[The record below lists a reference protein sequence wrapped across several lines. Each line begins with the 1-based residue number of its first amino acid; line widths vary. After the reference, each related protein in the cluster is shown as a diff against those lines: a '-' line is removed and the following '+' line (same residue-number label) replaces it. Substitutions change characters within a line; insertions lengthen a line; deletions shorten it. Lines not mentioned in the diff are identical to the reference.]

1 MQTSNREDSNL
12 RSFLNYLLVDKGL
25 SNNTAKAYEADISSF
40 FQWLDNEDLKYKNL
54 QEDHINQYISFLFQR
69 KMRSSSVNR
78 KISSIKSFYIFL
90 VKRNF
95 VKNSPL
101 NDLVTPK
108 QEKYLPES
116 MSEAEV
122 DKLLNSPD
130 VSNKIENRD
139 KAMIEML
146 YATGMRISELVNLK
160 MTDVDMKRC
169 VVKVFGKGSKERLV
183 PFGETALDSLRSYL
197 NEREQSSSKEIF
209 LSNRGKKMTRVAFWQ
224 RVKVYLIRE
233 NLKNSI
239 SPHTLRHA
247 FATHLLNRGADLRSV
262 QLLLGHSDL
271 STTQIYTHIAKQRLS
286 DVLKKHHPRGINFTK
301 YFVAR
306 YYK

>member
-1 MQTSNREDSNL
+1 MQISNKEDSNL

-25 SNNTAKAYEADISSF
+25 SNNTVKAYEADISSF

-122 DKLLNSPD
+122 DKLLNSPN

-160 MTDVDMKRC
+160 ITDVDMKRC

-224 RVKVYLIRE
+224 RVKIYLIRE

-286 DVLKKHHPRGINFTK
+286 DVLKKHHPRG
-301 YFVAR
+301 
-306 YYK
+306 

>member
-1 MQTSNREDSNL
+1 MQTSNKEDSNL

-25 SNNTAKAYEADISSF
+25 SNNTVKAYEADISSF
-40 FQWLDNEDLKYKNL
+40 LQWLENKDLKYNNL
-54 QEDHINQYISFLFQR
+54 QEEHINKYISFLFQR
-69 KMRSSSVNR
+69 KMKSASVNR

-130 VSNKIENRD
+130 VANKIENRD

-160 MTDVDMKRC
+160 MTDVDMKRS

-286 DVLKKHHPRGINFTK
+286 DVLKKHHPRG
-301 YFVAR
+301 
-306 YYK
+306 

>member
-1 MQTSNREDSNL
+1 MQTSNKEDSNL

-25 SNNTAKAYEADISSF
+25 SNNTVKAYEADISSF

-95 VKNSPL
+95 LKNSPL

-130 VSNKIENRD
+130 VANKIENRD

-160 MTDVDMKRC
+160 ITDVDMKRC

-183 PFGETALDSLRSYL
+183 PFGETALDSLKSYL
-197 NEREQSSSKEIF
+197 NNRERSSSKEIF

-286 DVLKKHHPRGINFTK
+286 DVLKKHHPRG
-301 YFVAR
+301 
-306 YYK
+306 

>member
-1 MQTSNREDSNL
+1 MQTSNKEDSNL

-25 SNNTAKAYEADISSF
+25 SNNTVKAYEADISSF

-183 PFGETALDSLRSYL
+183 PFGETALDSLKSYL
-197 NEREQSSSKEIF
+197 NDREQSSSKEIF
-209 LSNRGKKMTRVAFWQ
+209 LSNRGKKMNRVAFWQ
-224 RVKVYLIRE
+224 SVKIYLIRE

-286 DVLKKHHPRGINFTK
+286 DVLKKHHPRG
-301 YFVAR
+301 
-306 YYK
+306 

>member
-1 MQTSNREDSNL
+1 MQITNKEDSNL

-25 SNNTAKAYEADISSF
+25 SKNTVKAYEADISSF
-40 FQWLDNEDLKYKNL
+40 FRWLINKDLEYKNL
-54 QEDHINQYISFLFQR
+54 QEEHINQYISFLFQK
-69 KMRSSSVNR
+69 KMKSSSVNR

-95 VKNSPL
+95 IKNSPL
-101 NDLVTPK
+101 NDVVTPK

-116 MSEAEV
+116 MSEDEV
-122 DKLLNSPD
+122 DKLLNSPN
-130 VSNKIENRD
+130 VANKIENRD

-183 PFGETALDSLRSYL
+183 PFGETALDSLKAYL
-197 NEREQSSSKEIF
+197 SERVQSSSKEIF
-209 LSNRGKKMTRVAFWQ
+209 LSNRGKKKTRVAYWQ
-224 RVKVYLIRE
+224 RVKIYLIRE

-286 DVLKKHHPRGINFTK
+286 DVLKKHHPRG
-301 YFVAR
+301 
-306 YYK
+306 

>member
-54 QEDHINQYISFLFQR
+54 QEDHINQYISFLFQK

-78 KISSIKSFYIFL
+78 KISSIKSFYIFS

-130 VSNKIENRD
+130 VTNKIENRD

-160 MTDVDMKRC
+160 ITDVDMKRC

-183 PFGETALDSLRSYL
+183 PFGEKALDSLKSYL
-197 NEREQSSSKEIF
+197 NDREQSSSKEIF
-209 LSNRGKKMTRVAFWQ
+209 LSNRGKKMSRIAFWQ

-286 DVLKKHHPRGINFTK
+286 DVLKKHHPRG
-301 YFVAR
+301 
-306 YYK
+306 

>member
-1 MQTSNREDSNL
+1 MQTSNKEDSNL

-25 SNNTAKAYEADISSF
+25 SNNTVKAYEADISSF
-40 FQWLDNEDLKYKNL
+40 FQWLDNKDLKYKNL
-54 QEDHINQYISFLFQR
+54 KEDHINQYISFLFQR

-160 MTDVDMKRC
+160 ITDVDMKRC

-183 PFGETALDSLRSYL
+183 PFGETALDSLKSYL

-224 RVKVYLIRE
+224 RVKIYLIRE

-286 DVLKKHHPRGINFTK
+286 DVLKKHHPRG
-301 YFVAR
+301 
-306 YYK
+306 

>member
-1 MQTSNREDSNL
+1 MKTSNKEDSNL

-25 SNNTAKAYEADISSF
+25 SNNTVKAYEADISSL
-40 FQWLDNEDLKYKNL
+40 FQWLDTEDLKYNNL
-54 QEDHINQYISFLFQR
+54 QEDHINQYISFLFQK

-160 MTDVDMKRC
+160 ITDVDMKRC

-224 RVKVYLIRE
+224 RVKIYLIRE

-286 DVLKKHHPRGINFTK
+286 DVLKKHHPRG
-301 YFVAR
+301 
-306 YYK
+306 

>member
-1 MQTSNREDSNL
+1 MQTSNKEDSNL

-25 SNNTAKAYEADISSF
+25 SNNTVKAYEADISSF

-160 MTDVDMKRC
+160 VTDVDMKRC

-197 NEREQSSSKEIF
+197 NERDQSSSKEIF

-224 RVKVYLIRE
+224 RVKIYLIRE

-286 DVLKKHHPRGINFTK
+286 DVLKKHHPRG
-301 YFVAR
+301 
-306 YYK
+306 

>member
-1 MQTSNREDSNL
+1 MQITNKEDSNL

-25 SNNTAKAYEADISSF
+25 SKNTVKAYEADISSF
-40 FQWLDNEDLKYKNL
+40 FRWLINKDLEYKNL
-54 QEDHINQYISFLFQR
+54 QEEHINQYISFLFQK
-69 KMRSSSVNR
+69 KMKSSSVNR

-90 VKRNF
+90 VRRNF
-95 VKNSPL
+95 IKNSPL
-101 NDLVTPK
+101 NDIVTPK

-116 MSEAEV
+116 MSEDEV
-122 DKLLNSPD
+122 DKLLNSPN
-130 VSNKIENRD
+130 VANKIENRD

-183 PFGETALDSLRSYL
+183 PFGETALDSLKAYL
-197 NEREQSSSKEIF
+197 SERVQSSSKEIF

-224 RVKVYLIRE
+224 RVKIYLVRE

-286 DVLKKHHPRGINFTK
+286 DVLKKHHPRG
-301 YFVAR
+301 
-306 YYK
+306 

>member
-1 MQTSNREDSNL
+1 MKTSNKEDSNL

-25 SNNTAKAYEADISSF
+25 SNNTVKAYEADISSL
-40 FQWLDNEDLKYKNL
+40 FQWLDTEDLKYNNL

-130 VSNKIENRD
+130 VENKIENRD

-160 MTDVDMKRC
+160 ITDVDMKRC

-224 RVKVYLIRE
+224 RVKVYLLRE

-286 DVLKKHHPRGINFTK
+286 DVLKKHHPRG
-301 YFVAR
+301 
-306 YYK
+306 

>member
-25 SNNTAKAYEADISSF
+25 SNNTVKAYEADISSF

-95 VKNSPL
+95 LKNSPL

-160 MTDVDMKRC
+160 ITDVDMKRC

-183 PFGETALDSLRSYL
+183 PFGETALDSLKSYL
-197 NEREQSSSKEIF
+197 NDREQSSSKEIF

-224 RVKVYLIRE
+224 RVKIYLIRE

-286 DVLKKHHPRGINFTK
+286 DVLKKHHPRG
-301 YFVAR
+301 
-306 YYK
+306 

>member
-1 MQTSNREDSNL
+1 MKTSNEEDSNL

-25 SNNTAKAYEADISSF
+25 SNNTVKAYEADISSL
-40 FQWLDNEDLKYKNL
+40 FQWLDTEDLKYNNL
-54 QEDHINQYISFLFQR
+54 QENHINQYISFLFQR

-286 DVLKKHHPRGINFTK
+286 DVLKKHHPRG
-301 YFVAR
+301 
-306 YYK
+306 

>member
-1 MQTSNREDSNL
+1 MQTSNKEDSNL

-122 DKLLNSPD
+122 DKLLNSPN

-160 MTDVDMKRC
+160 ITDVDMKRC

-183 PFGETALDSLRSYL
+183 PFGETALDSLKSYL
-197 NEREQSSSKEIF
+197 NNREQSSSKEIF

-247 FATHLLNRGADLRSV
+247 FATHLINRGADLRSV

-286 DVLKKHHPRGINFTK
+286 DVLKKHHPRG
-301 YFVAR
+301 
-306 YYK
+306 

>member
-1 MQTSNREDSNL
+1 MQISNKEDSNL

-25 SNNTAKAYEADISSF
+25 SNNTVKAYEADISSF

-130 VSNKIENRD
+130 VANKIENRD

-160 MTDVDMKRC
+160 ITDVDMKRC

-286 DVLKKHHPRGINFTK
+286 DVLKKHHPRG
-301 YFVAR
+301 
-306 YYK
+306 

>member
-1 MQTSNREDSNL
+1 MQTSNKEDSNL
-12 RSFLNYLLVDKGL
+12 RSFLNYLLVDKEL
-25 SNNTAKAYEADISSF
+25 SNNTVKAYEADILSF

-90 VKRNF
+90 LKRNF

-130 VSNKIENRD
+130 VTNKIENRD

-160 MTDVDMKRC
+160 ITDVDMKRC

-183 PFGETALDSLRSYL
+183 PFGETALDSLKSYL
-197 NEREQSSSKEIF
+197 NDREQSSSKEIF

-224 RVKVYLIRE
+224 RVKIYLIRE

-286 DVLKKHHPRGINFTK
+286 DVLKKHHPRG
-301 YFVAR
+301 
-306 YYK
+306 

>member
-1 MQTSNREDSNL
+1 MQTSNKEDSNL

-25 SNNTAKAYEADISSF
+25 SNNTVKAYEADISSF

-95 VKNSPL
+95 LKNSPL

-130 VSNKIENRD
+130 VANKIENRD

-160 MTDVDMKRC
+160 ITDVDMKRC
-169 VVKVFGKGSKERLV
+169 VIKVFGKGSKERLV
-183 PFGETALDSLRSYL
+183 PFGETALDSLKSYL
-197 NEREQSSSKEIF
+197 NNRERSSSKEIF

-286 DVLKKHHPRGINFTK
+286 DVLKKHHPRG
-301 YFVAR
+301 
-306 YYK
+306 

>member
-40 FQWLDNEDLKYKNL
+40 FQWLDNKDLKYKNL

-130 VSNKIENRD
+130 VTNKIENRD

-160 MTDVDMKRC
+160 ITDVDMKRC

-286 DVLKKHHPRGINFTK
+286 DVLKKHHPRG
-301 YFVAR
+301 
-306 YYK
+306 

>member
-1 MQTSNREDSNL
+1 MQTSNKEDSNL

-25 SNNTAKAYEADISSF
+25 SNNTVKAYEADISSF

-101 NDLVTPK
+101 NDLFTPK

-160 MTDVDMKRC
+160 ITDVDMKRC

-286 DVLKKHHPRGINFTK
+286 DVLKKHHPRG
-301 YFVAR
+301 
-306 YYK
+306 

>member
-54 QEDHINQYISFLFQR
+54 QEGHINQYISFLFQR

-160 MTDVDMKRC
+160 ITDVDMKRC

-286 DVLKKHHPRGINFTK
+286 DVLKKHHPRG
-301 YFVAR
+301 
-306 YYK
+306 

>member
-1 MQTSNREDSNL
+1 MQTSNKEDSNL

-25 SNNTAKAYEADISSF
+25 SNNTVKAYEADISSF
-40 FQWLDNEDLKYKNL
+40 FQWLDNKDLKYKNL
-54 QEDHINQYISFLFQR
+54 KEDHINQYISFLFQR

-130 VSNKIENRD
+130 VANKIENRD

-160 MTDVDMKRC
+160 ITDVDMKRC

-286 DVLKKHHPRGINFTK
+286 DVLKKHHPRG
-301 YFVAR
+301 
-306 YYK
+306 

>member
-1 MQTSNREDSNL
+1 MQTSNKEDSNL

-25 SNNTAKAYEADISSF
+25 SKNTAKAYEADISSF

-95 VKNSPL
+95 LKNSPL

-130 VSNKIENRD
+130 VANKIENRD

-160 MTDVDMKRC
+160 ITDVDMKRC

-183 PFGETALDSLRSYL
+183 PFGETALDSLKSYL
-197 NEREQSSSKEIF
+197 NDREQSSSKEIF

-224 RVKVYLIRE
+224 RVKIYLIRE

-286 DVLKKHHPRGINFTK
+286 DVLKKHHPRG
-301 YFVAR
+301 
-306 YYK
+306 

>member
-25 SNNTAKAYEADISSF
+25 SNNTVKAYEADISSF

-54 QEDHINQYISFLFQR
+54 QEDHINQYISFLFQK

-286 DVLKKHHPRGINFTK
+286 DVLKKHHPRG
-301 YFVAR
+301 
-306 YYK
+306 

>member
-25 SNNTAKAYEADISSF
+25 SNNTVKAYEADISSF
-40 FQWLDNEDLKYKNL
+40 FQWLDIEDLKYKNL

-130 VSNKIENRD
+130 VANKIENRD

-160 MTDVDMKRC
+160 ITDVDMKRC

-286 DVLKKHHPRGINFTK
+286 DVLKKHHPRG
-301 YFVAR
+301 
-306 YYK
+306 

>member
-1 MQTSNREDSNL
+1 MQISNKEDSNL

-25 SNNTAKAYEADISSF
+25 SNNTVKAYEADISSF

-95 VKNSPL
+95 LKNSPL

-130 VSNKIENRD
+130 VANKIENRD

-286 DVLKKHHPRGINFTK
+286 DVLKKHHPRG
-301 YFVAR
+301 
-306 YYK
+306 

>member
-69 KMRSSSVNR
+69 NMRSSSVNR

-95 VKNSPL
+95 LKNSPL

-197 NEREQSSSKEIF
+197 NERKQSSSKEIF

-224 RVKVYLIRE
+224 RVKVYLTRE

-286 DVLKKHHPRGINFTK
+286 DVLKKHHPRG
-301 YFVAR
+301 
-306 YYK
+306 

>member
-1 MQTSNREDSNL
+1 MQISNKEDSNL

-25 SNNTAKAYEADISSF
+25 SNNTVKAYEADISSF

-130 VSNKIENRD
+130 VTNKIENRD

-160 MTDVDMKRC
+160 ITDVDMKRC

-286 DVLKKHHPRGINFTK
+286 DVLKKHHPRG
-301 YFVAR
+301 
-306 YYK
+306 

>member
-1 MQTSNREDSNL
+1 MQTSNKEDSNL
-12 RSFLNYLLVDKGL
+12 RSFLDYLFVDKGL
-25 SNNTAKAYEADISSF
+25 SNNTVKAYEADISSF
-40 FQWLDNEDLKYKNL
+40 FHWLRHKNLEYRNL
-54 QEDHINQYISFLFQR
+54 QEEHINQYISFLFQK
-69 KMRSSSVNR
+69 KMKSSSINR
-78 KISSIKSFYIFL
+78 KISSIKSLYIFL

-95 VKNSPL
+95 IKNSPL

-116 MSEAEV
+116 MSEDEV
-122 DKLLNSPD
+122 DKLLNSPN
-130 VSNKIENRD
+130 VTNKIENRD

-160 MTDVDMKRC
+160 ITDVDMKRC
-169 VVKVFGKGSKERLV
+169 IVKVFGKGSKERLV
-183 PFGETALDSLRSYL
+183 PFGETALDSLKSYL
-197 NEREQSSSKEIF
+197 NDREQSSSKEIF

-286 DVLKKHHPRGINFTK
+286 DVLKKHHPRG
-301 YFVAR
+301 
-306 YYK
+306 

>member
-1 MQTSNREDSNL
+1 MQISNKEDSNL

-25 SNNTAKAYEADISSF
+25 SNNTVKAYEADISSL
-40 FQWLDNEDLKYKNL
+40 FQWLDTEDLKYNNL

-160 MTDVDMKRC
+160 ITDVDMKRC

-286 DVLKKHHPRGINFTK
+286 DVLKKHHPRG
-301 YFVAR
+301 
-306 YYK
+306 

>member
-25 SNNTAKAYEADISSF
+25 SNNTVKAYEADISSF

-130 VSNKIENRD
+130 VKNKIENRD

-286 DVLKKHHPRGINFTK
+286 DVLKKHHPRG
-301 YFVAR
+301 
-306 YYK
+306 